1 MSYPSE
7 QTTYYAKSLMTGRLT
22 PIGGASSDTDYD
34 GKFSDDFSEKQGLL
48 EDHEKLN
55 ASLSALTCHFAH
67 VQLRLQ
73 QVISAPTPEDRENLL
88 LELHKFASSGIPD
101 VMCQSS
107 IYTNDFAHEQ
117 LIEAEKCRE
126 KIFINELKRKLDEL
140 ERYALAS
147 GSLEGAPTSVM
158 VEKQRILIDELRE
171 KLDLQLDDEA
181 VSKLSAEELRQLVD
195 QGIHQI
201 TNPMKI
207 KEKLINQMR
216 TEISDLEKFIDFL
229 KTDSAKSATNT
240 TITFSPSS
248 ASETSGLTSTA
259 TTHTSNTAHSA
270 DSYSSWFPIGHNSL
284 NIFQTIKRILILTQ
298 LYTFFFLT
306 CGKRSVYKTFDQT
319 TGTKQRDIISK
330 HHFGGLRAQLEIA
343 ISKVLHI
350 IRSNNLTLKYL
361 YDDDTSG
368 SDTDEYE
375 KVYSSSAATLS
386 SIRQDLVPA
395 LRGLLEH
402 GLNETSYST
411 SVCLWG
417 CFSTR
422 STNNQAEKND
432 TMHIWEL
439 FLKYFDMKHGNE
451 FVNSPAR
458 KLSQSFALDIVGGRP
473 VTLTQ
478 YLLSGIDTIVKMH
491 SKHPQHMDRCFKSF
505 VCYALNE
512 RKLVPFLRLIL
523 QSPTLVEHYY
533 QPWSYTKKTGF
544 NDALHSLDRLT
555 SIDFRLPID
564 TSVRRFINHR
574 DIIE

>member
-7 QTTYYAKSLMTGRLT
+7 RTTYHVKSLMTGRLT
-22 PIGGASSDTDYD
+22 PIGGASSDTDYNAE
-34 GKFSDDFSEKQGLL
+34 FSDEFNEKQGLL
-48 EDHEKLN
+48 ENHEKLN
-55 ASLSALTCHFAH
+55 ASLFALTCHFAH

-107 IYTNDFAHEQ
+107 IYTNDFTHEQ
-117 LIEAEKCRE
+117 LIEAEKRRE
-126 KIFINELKRKLDEL
+126 KTFINELKRKLDEL

-158 VEKQRILIDELRE
+158 MEKQRILIDELRE
-171 KLDLQLDDEA
+171 KLDLQLDDEE
-181 VSKLSAEELRQLVD
+181 VSKLSAEELRRLVD
-195 QGIHQI
+195 LGIHQI
-201 TNPMKI
+201 TNPMKM

-229 KTDSAKSATNT
+229 KTDSAKKTTDT
-240 TITFSPSS
+240 TITFIPSS
-248 ASETSGLTSTA
+248 ASEISGLTSTA
-259 TTHTSNTAHSA
+259 ATHTSNTAQSA
-270 DSYSSWFPIGHNSL
+270 DSYSSCFPIGHNSL
-284 NIFQTIKRILILTQ
+284 NIFQTMKRILILTQ
-298 LYTFFFLT
+298 LYTFSFLT
-306 CGKRSVYKTFDQT
+306 CGKRSVYKAFDQT
-319 TGTKQRDIISK
+319 AGTKQRDIISK

-350 IRSNNLTLKYL
+350 IRSNNLALKYL
-361 YDDDTSG
+361 YDDDASD

-375 KVYSSSAATLS
+375 KKYTCSAATLS

-411 SVCLWG
+411 SLCLWG

-422 STNNQAEKND
+422 STNNQSGKND
-432 TMHIWEL
+432 TTHIWEL
-439 FLKYFDMKHGNE
+439 FLKYYDMKHGNE
-451 FVNSPAR
+451 FANSPAR
-458 KLSQSFALDIVGGRP
+458 KLSQSFALDIVGGQP
-473 VTLTQ
+473 ITLIQ

-491 SKHPQHMDRCFKSF
+491 SKHPQHMDSCFKSF

-555 SIDFRLPID
+555 SIDFRLPIN
-564 TSVRRFINHR
+564 TSVRRFINNR
-574 DIIE
+574 DLIE